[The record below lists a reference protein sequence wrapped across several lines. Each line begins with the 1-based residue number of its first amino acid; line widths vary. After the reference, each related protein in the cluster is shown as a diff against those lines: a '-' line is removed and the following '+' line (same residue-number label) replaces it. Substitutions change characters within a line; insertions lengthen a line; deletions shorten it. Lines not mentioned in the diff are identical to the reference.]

1 MLPSFDSLGVQAG
14 KTLRAQ
20 WLFCFLPSNFYL
32 CYMARDYYEILGVSR
47 DADKEEIKQAYRRL
61 ARKYHPDVNKEPGAE
76 ERFKE
81 INRAYEVLSEPEM
94 RERYNRF
101 GEAGVSGAAAA
112 GFQDM
117 GDMGG
122 FADIFESIF
131 SGFAGGMG
139 GPTQRRRSGPV
150 RGDDLRLDLKLDFR
164 EAVFGGEKE
173 IRISHLETCDV
184 CSGSGAKPG
193 TRPRTCSTCSGSGQV
208 RRVTR
213 TPFGSFTQVS
223 TCPTCNGTG
232 TVIEDKCD
240 ACDGKGTNQ
249 ITKKLKITIP
259 AGVDNGTR
267 LRISQEGDAGQRGG
281 PPGDLYVYLF
291 VNEDEE
297 FHRDGINILSEIKVS
312 YLQAILGC
320 RLEVDTVDGPVELI
334 IPPGTQPNTVMK
346 LENRGVPRLGNP
358 VSRGD
363 HMLTVLIDIPTK
375 VTPEERELLE
385 KLAKIKGDR
394 TGKGGLE
401 GFLGNLFK

>member
-1 MLPSFDSLGVQAG
+1 
-14 KTLRAQ
+14 
-20 WLFCFLPSNFYL
+20 
-32 CYMARDYYEILGVSR
+32 MARDYYEILGVSR

-81 INRAYEVLSEPEM
+81 INRAYEVLSEPEI

-173 IRISHLETCDV
+173 IRISHLETCEI

-223 TCPTCNGTG
+223 TCPTCNATG
-232 TVIEDKCD
+232 MVIEDKCD
-240 ACDGKGTNQ
+240 SCDGKGTNQ

-375 VTPEERELLE
+375 VIPEERELLE

>member
-1 MLPSFDSLGVQAG
+1 
-14 KTLRAQ
+14 
-20 WLFCFLPSNFYL
+20 
-32 CYMARDYYEILGVSR
+32 MARDYYEILGVDR
-47 DADKEEIKQAYRRL
+47 NADKEDIKQAYRRL
-61 ARKYHPDVNKEPGAE
+61 ARKYHPDVNKETGAE

-94 RERYNRF
+94 RARYDRF
-101 GEAGVSGAAAA
+101 GEAGVAAGAGA

-122 FADIFESIF
+122 FADIFESFF

-139 GPTQRRRSGPV
+139 TQAQRRRSGPV

-173 IRISHLETCDV
+173 IRISHLETCEV

-193 TRPRTCSTCSGSGQV
+193 TRSKTCSTCTGSGQV

-232 TVIEDKCD
+232 QMIEEKCD
-240 ACDGKGTNQ
+240 TCDGKGAHQ
-249 ITKKLKITIP
+249 VTKKLKITIP

-267 LRISQEGDAGQRGG
+267 LRISSEGDAGERNG

-291 VNEDEE
+291 INEDVE
-297 FHRDGINILSEIKVS
+297 FRREGINILSEIKIS
-312 YLQAILGC
+312 YLQAILGS
-320 RLEVDTVDGPVELI
+320 RLEVNTVDGPTEVT
-334 IPPGTQPNTVMK
+334 IPAGTQPNTVMT
-346 LENRGVPRLGNP
+346 LENHGVPKLGNP

-363 HMLTVLIDIPTK
+363 HLLTVLIDIPTK
-375 VTPEERELLE
+375 ITPEERELLE

-394 TGKGGLE
+394 TGKGGIE
-401 GFLGNLFK
+401 GFLGNLFHK

>member
-1 MLPSFDSLGVQAG
+1 
-14 KTLRAQ
+14 
-20 WLFCFLPSNFYL
+20 
-32 CYMARDYYEILGVSR
+32 MARDYYEILGVSR

-81 INRAYEVLSEPEM
+81 INRAYEVLSEPDA
-94 RERYNRF
+94 RTRYDRF
-101 GEAGVSGAAAA
+101 GEAGVSGGVGTG

-122 FADIFESIF
+122 FAEMFESIF

-139 GPTQRRRSGPV
+139 GPGQKRRSGPV
-150 RGDDLRLDLKLDFR
+150 RGQDLRLDLKLDFR
-164 EAVFGGEKE
+164 DAVFGGEKE
-173 IRISHLETCDV
+173 IRISHLESCEV
-184 CSGSGAKPG
+184 CNGSGAKPG
-193 TRPRTCSTCSGSGQV
+193 TRPRTCTTCSGSGQV

-223 TCPTCNGTG
+223 TCPTCDGTG
-232 TVIEDKCD
+232 MVVEEKCE
-240 ACDGKGTNQ
+240 ACDGRGANQ
-249 ITKKLKITIP
+249 VTKKLKITIP
-259 AGVDNGTR
+259 AGVDNNTK
-267 LRISQEGDAGQRGG
+267 LRISQEGDSGQRGG

-297 FHRDGINILSEIKVS
+297 FHREGISILSEIKIS

-320 RLEVDTVDGPVELI
+320 RLEVNTVDGPVELI
-334 IPPGTQPNTVMK
+334 IPAGTQPNTVMK

-363 HMLTVLIDIPTK
+363 HLLTVLIDIPTK
-375 VTPEERELLE
+375 ITPEERELLE

>member
-1 MLPSFDSLGVQAG
+1 
-14 KTLRAQ
+14 
-20 WLFCFLPSNFYL
+20 
-32 CYMARDYYEILGVSR
+32 MARDYYETLGVSR

-61 ARKYHPDVNKEPGAE
+61 ARKYHPDVNKESGAE

-81 INRAYEVLSEPEM
+81 INRAYEVLSEPEV
-94 RERYNRF
+94 RARYDRF
-101 GEAGVSGAAAA
+101 GEAGVSGAAAAGA

-131 SGFAGGMG
+131 SGFAGAPG
-139 GPTQRRRSGPV
+139 GQPQQRRRGGPV

-173 IRISHLETCDV
+173 IRISHLETCEV
-184 CSGSGAKPG
+184 CNGSGAKSG

-223 TCPTCNGTG
+223 TCPTCDGSG
-232 TVIEDKCD
+232 TVVEDKCD
-240 ACDGKGTNQ
+240 ACDGKGANQ
-249 ITKKLKITIP
+249 VTKKLKINVP

-267 LRISQEGDAGQRGG
+267 LRISQEGDAGQRSG

-297 FHRDGINILSEIKVS
+297 FHREGINVNSEIKIS

-320 RLEVDTVDGPVELI
+320 RIEVNTVDGPVELI
-334 IPPGTQPNTVMK
+334 IPSGTQPNTVMK

-363 HMLTVLIDIPTK
+363 HLLTVLIDIPTK
-375 VTPEERELLE
+375 IIPEERELLE

-401 GFLGNLFK
+401 GFLGGLFK